1 MINFLSEKNK
11 NNVKKE
17 YSFRVFTLFLIIF
30 SLVMVFVSVFL
41 SPAHIL
47 SIYRKS
53 VISNQLGM
61 VKESPV
67 SKSSVS
73 LEDVKKINEIVKVIS
88 SATVYQK
95 PASDFI
101 KRILNSKNSAIT
113 ISFISSDFDT
123 NNNMRISLRG
133 FSKTRDGLTKFV
145 KDIKSLNLFSGVDL
159 PISSLV
165 KSSDIDFSINLTTKI
180 Q

>member
-17 YSFRVFTLFLIIF
+17 YSFRVATLFLIVF
-30 SLVMVFVSVFL
+30 SLVLIFISVFL
-41 SPAHIL
+41 SSAHIL
-47 SIYRKS
+47 SVYREG
-53 VISNQLGM
+53 VISNQLAM
-61 VKESPV
+61 VKES
-67 SKSSVS
+67 SFGKSNVS
-73 LEDVKKINEIVKVIS
+73 LDDVKKINEIVKTIS

-101 KRILNSKNSAIT
+101 KSILNSKNSAIA
-113 ISFISSDFDT
+113 ISSMSSDFDT
-123 NNNMRISLRG
+123 NNNIRISIKG

-165 KSSDIDFSINLTTKI
+165 KSSDIDFSINLVAKI